1 MAHPQ
6 DHGFCSNGAARLALV
21 LVGVC
26 LVGYTVRQS
35 LHWRFIMETSSCPPC
50 LCDCSDESALVPTDI
65 INSSFTAD
73 CGKHEPEM
81 KEEMEKD
88 IVALMSEEL
97 SLQEAVANETLQRS
111 EELLRTA
118 RSVSLHYQKE
128 AEKCTAGV
136 ETCEEAR
143 ERAQGQL
150 AEELKASEI
159 WERRARELGW
169 EEMTI

>member
-50 LCDCSDESALVPTDI
+50 LCDCSDESALVPIDI
-65 INSSFTAD
+65 INSSFTD